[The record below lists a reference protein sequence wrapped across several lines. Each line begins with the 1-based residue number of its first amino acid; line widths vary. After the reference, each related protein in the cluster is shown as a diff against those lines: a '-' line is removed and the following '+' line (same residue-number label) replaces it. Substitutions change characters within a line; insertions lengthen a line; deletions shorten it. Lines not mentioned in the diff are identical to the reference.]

1 MKDFEKFINGF
12 RNFRRFYFDAEND
25 YYASLN
31 KGQHPKAIVI
41 ACSDSRADPA
51 LLMGCDPGDIF
62 VVRNVA
68 NLVPHADDALRR
80 DAVLAVLEYGVH
92 HLKVEHI
99 IVLGH
104 SGCGGI
110 QALLD
115 PASLHDESFVANW
128 VSLAAPALER
138 MREDVRDESPADRQ
152 RHCEEA
158 AILVSID
165 NLLSYPWI
173 QERVAAHELSLHA
186 WYFDMSRGALLAYF
200 PDSET
205 YRRAYGFAYDTEYPV
220 AGCYGD
226 YQDIFVGASGQDFC
240 PYVFLLTTEGTV
252 EYIDIFGGLW
262 HGCLCSG
269 GPLYGFRD
277 IVSFESGVYEDGFGG
292 GYETVY
298 ALDKNGR
305 KYDMPACITAQGNA
319 MPSYAAGK
327 WCANVYHSVASGASY
342 EGVYYLSIHENG
354 LVEINDVIVSIDA
367 PLQIAG
373 YCTYLGTTELGMVY
387 QFGLYSGDQLREGAF
402 ALDLYNTDYG
412 EMTITPISGVNL
424 FDAPGGGYT
433 IFSRL

>member
-1 MKDFEKFINGF
+1 MQEASRCRTAGGIFEGTMKDFEKFIDGF

-25 YYASLN
+25 YYTSLN

-110 QALLD
+110 QALLN
-115 PASLHDESFVANW
+115 PESLHDESFVANW
-128 VSLAAPALER
+128 VSMAAPALER
-138 MREDVRDESPADRQ
+138 MRDDVRDESPADRQ

-186 WYFDMSRGALLAYF
+186 WYFDMSQGSLLAYF

-205 YRRAYGFAYDTEYPV
+205 FEPLV
-220 AGCYGD
+220 AHCRQCG
-226 YQDIFVGASGQDFC
+226 
-240 PYVFLLTTEGTV
+240 
-252 EYIDIFGGLW
+252 
-262 HGCLCSG
+262 
-269 GPLYGFRD
+269 
-277 IVSFESGVYEDGFGG
+277 
-292 GYETVY
+292 
-298 ALDKNGR
+298 ALDT
-305 KYDMPACITAQGNA
+305 ACGCHA
-319 MPSYAAGK
+319 
-327 WCANVYHSVASGASY
+327 H
-342 EGVYYLSIHENG
+342 GVQ
-354 LVEINDVIVSIDA
+354 A
-367 PLQIAG
+367 
-373 YCTYLGTTELGMVY
+373 
-387 QFGLYSGDQLREGAF
+387 
-402 ALDLYNTDYG
+402 
-412 EMTITPISGVNL
+412 
-424 FDAPGGGYT
+424 
-433 IFSRL
+433 

>member
-1 MKDFEKFINGF
+1 MKDFEKFIDGF

-25 YYASLN
+25 YYTSLN

-110 QALLD
+110 QALLN
-115 PASLHDESFVANW
+115 PESLHDESFVANW
-128 VSLAAPALER
+128 VYMAAPALER

-173 QERVAAHELSLHA
+173 QERVAAHKLSLHA
-186 WYFDMSRGALLAYF
+186 WYFDMSQGSLLAYF

-205 YRRAYGFAYDTEYPV
+205 FEPLV
-220 AGCYGD
+220 AHCRQCG
-226 YQDIFVGASGQDFC
+226 
-240 PYVFLLTTEGTV
+240 
-252 EYIDIFGGLW
+252 
-262 HGCLCSG
+262 
-269 GPLYGFRD
+269 
-277 IVSFESGVYEDGFGG
+277 
-292 GYETVY
+292 
-298 ALDKNGR
+298 ALDA
-305 KYDMPACITAQGNA
+305 ACGCHAHGSQA
-319 MPSYAAGK
+319 
-327 WCANVYHSVASGASY
+327 
-342 EGVYYLSIHENG
+342 
-354 LVEINDVIVSIDA
+354 
-367 PLQIAG
+367 
-373 YCTYLGTTELGMVY
+373 
-387 QFGLYSGDQLREGAF
+387 
-402 ALDLYNTDYG
+402 
-412 EMTITPISGVNL
+412 
-424 FDAPGGGYT
+424 
-433 IFSRL
+433 

>member
-110 QALLD
+110 QALLG

-205 YRRAYGFAYDTEYPV
+205 FEPLV
-220 AGCYGD
+220 AHCR
-226 YQDIFVGASGQDFC
+226 QCGAPDAAC
-240 PYVFLLTTEGTV
+240 
-252 EYIDIFGGLW
+252 DCHANGGA
-262 HGCLCSG
+262 
-269 GPLYGFRD
+269 
-277 IVSFESGVYEDGFGG
+277 V
-292 GYETVY
+292 
-298 ALDKNGR
+298 
-305 KYDMPACITAQGNA
+305 
-319 MPSYAAGK
+319 
-327 WCANVYHSVASGASY
+327 
-342 EGVYYLSIHENG
+342 
-354 LVEINDVIVSIDA
+354 
-367 PLQIAG
+367 
-373 YCTYLGTTELGMVY
+373 
-387 QFGLYSGDQLREGAF
+387 
-402 ALDLYNTDYG
+402 
-412 EMTITPISGVNL
+412 
-424 FDAPGGGYT
+424 
-433 IFSRL
+433 

>member
-1 MKDFEKFINGF
+1 MKDFEKFIDGF

-25 YYASLN
+25 YYTSLN

-110 QALLD
+110 QALLN
-115 PASLHDESFVANW
+115 PESLHDESFVANW
-128 VSLAAPALER
+128 VSMAAPALERMREDVRDESPADAENDYYTSLNKGQHPKAIVIACSDSRADPALLMGCDPGDIFVVRNVANLVPHADDALRRDAVLAVLEYGVHHLKVEHIIVLGHSGCGGIQALLNPESLHDESFVANWVSMAAPALER

-173 QERVAAHELSLHA
+173 QERVAAHKLSLHA
-186 WYFDMSRGALLAYF
+186 WYFDMSQGSLLAYF

-205 YRRAYGFAYDTEYPV
+205 FEPLV
-220 AGCYGD
+220 AHCRQCG
-226 YQDIFVGASGQDFC
+226 
-240 PYVFLLTTEGTV
+240 
-252 EYIDIFGGLW
+252 
-262 HGCLCSG
+262 
-269 GPLYGFRD
+269 
-277 IVSFESGVYEDGFGG
+277 
-292 GYETVY
+292 
-298 ALDKNGR
+298 ALDA
-305 KYDMPACITAQGNA
+305 ACGCHA
-319 MPSYAAGK
+319 
-327 WCANVYHSVASGASY
+327 H
-342 EGVYYLSIHENG
+342 GVQ
-354 LVEINDVIVSIDA
+354 A
-367 PLQIAG
+367 
-373 YCTYLGTTELGMVY
+373 
-387 QFGLYSGDQLREGAF
+387 
-402 ALDLYNTDYG
+402 
-412 EMTITPISGVNL
+412 
-424 FDAPGGGYT
+424 
-433 IFSRL
+433 

>member
-1 MKDFEKFINGF
+1 MKDFEKFIDGF

-25 YYASLN
+25 YYTSLN

-110 QALLD
+110 QALLN
-115 PASLHDESFVANW
+115 PESLHDESFVANW
-128 VSLAAPALER
+128 VSMAAPALER

-173 QERVAAHELSLHA
+173 QERVAATSCRCTPGI
-186 WYFDMSRGALLAYF
+186 S
-200 PDSET
+200 T
-205 YRRAYGFAYDTEYPV
+205 CRRAPCWPISRTARPSSPWWPTAASAGPWTPPV
-220 AGCYGD
+220 AAMHM
-226 YQDIFVGASGQDFC
+226 ASR
-240 PYVFLLTTEGTV
+240 PRT
-252 EYIDIFGGLW
+252 
-262 HGCLCSG
+262 
-269 GPLYGFRD
+269 GP
-277 IVSFESGVYEDGFGG
+277 
-292 GYETVY
+292 
-298 ALDKNGR
+298 
-305 KYDMPACITAQGNA
+305 
-319 MPSYAAGK
+319 
-327 WCANVYHSVASGASY
+327 
-342 EGVYYLSIHENG
+342 
-354 LVEINDVIVSIDA
+354 A
-367 PLQIAG
+367 PVL
-373 YCTYLGTTELGMVY
+373 
-387 QFGLYSGDQLREGAF
+387 
-402 ALDLYNTDYG
+402 
-412 EMTITPISGVNL
+412 PI
-424 FDAPGGGYT
+424 
-433 IFSRL
+433 R

>member
-240 PYVFLLTTEGTV
+240 PYVFLLTTDGTV

-277 IVSFESGVYEDGFGG
+277 IVGFESGVYEDGFGG

-298 ALDKNGR
+298 AVDKNGR
-305 KYDMPACITAQGNA
+305 K
-319 MPSYAAGK
+319 
-327 WCANVYHSVASGASY
+327 
-342 EGVYYLSIHENG
+342 
-354 LVEINDVIVSIDA
+354 
-367 PLQIAG
+367 
-373 YCTYLGTTELGMVY
+373 
-387 QFGLYSGDQLREGAF
+387 
-402 ALDLYNTDYG
+402 
-412 EMTITPISGVNL
+412 
-424 FDAPGGGYT
+424 
-433 IFSRL
+433 

>member
-1 MKDFEKFINGF
+1 MKDFEKFIDGF

-25 YYASLN
+25 YYTSLN

-110 QALLD
+110 QALLN
-115 PASLHDESFVANW
+115 PESLHDESFVANW
-128 VSLAAPALER
+128 VSMAAPALER
-138 MREDVRDESPADRQ
+138 MRDDVRDESPADRQ

-173 QERVAAHELSLHA
+173 QERVAAHKLSLHA
-186 WYFDMSRGALLAYF
+186 WYFDMSQGSLLAYF

-205 YRRAYGFAYDTEYPV
+205 YRRFLAPLADGRMEVPAHIQKDSPLGRELPV
-220 AGCYGD
+220 NVKMLIENRKENTALRIKAC
-226 YQDIFVGASGQDFC
+226 
-240 PYVFLLTTEGTV
+240 
-252 EYIDIFGGLW
+252 
-262 HGCLCSG
+262 
-269 GPLYGFRD
+269 LYGVMDALCKAATPARHPAGAEHRDTRLLRQTVQYVDRHYAEKITVAAISAQCGYSSSHFMKRFHDLTGTSFAQYLIHFRLEKAATLLRGSRYTVLE
-277 IVSFESGVYEDGFGG
+277 IAARCGFS
-292 GYETVY
+292 
-298 ALDKNGR
+298 N
-305 KYDMPACITAQGNA
+305 
-319 MPSYAAGK
+319 
-327 WCANVYHSVASGASY
+327 ASY
-342 EGVYYLSIHENG
+342 FTRAFTRQYGVSPTAYRQG
-354 LVEINDVIVSIDA
+354 
-367 PLQIAG
+367 
-373 YCTYLGTTELGMVY
+373 
-387 QFGLYSGDQLREGAF
+387 GDR
-402 ALDLYNTDYG
+402 TD
-412 EMTITPISGVNL
+412 
-424 FDAPGGGYT
+424 D
-433 IFSRL
+433 